1 MTRFILRRV
10 AAMLVVLAVLL
21 AVMFGLQH
29 FTPAD
34 PVTAAIGRGA
44 SPAIIA
50 HLRHQLGYDRPLPV
64 QFINYVGKVLRGNL
78 GASLVT
84 HDQIRSDLAKTVPA
98 SVELVLAAFVVAIV
112 GAVVLSMVAASP
124 RRIARAV
131 RVALLAGASTP
142 VFLTSLV
149 LVIVFYHN
157 LHLLPA
163 TGQTSLHNAPTGPTR
178 LLLLDSLL
186 HGDTASFLNA
196 LQHLILPA
204 ACLAATPMVAIG
216 RVLASAIESQSRSDY
231 VRTARSKGLGYWR
244 VLFKHT
250 MRNCLNGA
258 LAMTGLQVGAM
269 FGGIVVV
276 ENVFAWPGL
285 GNFTANAIS
294 TDDFPAIL
302 GTVLVVGTVYVV
314 ANMIVDALQ
323 AWADPRIVLG

>member
-1 MTRFILRRV
+1 MTRFIVRRG

-29 FTPAD
+29 LTPAD
-34 PVTAAIGRGA
+34 PVSAAIGRGA
-44 SPAIIA
+44 SPQIIA
-50 HLRHQLGYDRPLPV
+50 ELRHKLGYDRPLPV
-64 QFINYVGKVLRGNL
+64 QFFSYVGQVLQGNL

-84 HDQIRSDLAKTVPA
+84 HDQVRSDLAKAVPA
-98 SVELVLAAFVVAIV
+98 TVELVLVAFVIAII
-112 GAVVLSMVAASP
+112 GAVVLGMVSAS
-124 RRIARAV
+124 RHKIARGL

-142 VFLTSLV
+142 VFLISLV
-149 LVIVFYHN
+149 LIIIFYHN

-163 TGQTSLHNAPTGPTR
+163 TGQTSLHNAPNGPTR

-186 HGDTASFLNA
+186 HGNTASFLNA

-204 ACLAATPMVAIG
+204 ICLATAPMVAIG
-216 RVLASAIESQSRSDY
+216 RVLASAIETQSRADY
-231 VRTARSKGLGYWR
+231 VRTARSKGLGHRR

-269 FGGIVVV
+269 FGGVIVV

-285 GNFTANAIS
+285 GNYTANAIS

-323 AWADPRIVLG
+323 AWADPRIALG